1 MKVVERYI
9 LRRAFGVF
17 AAALFWTLA
26 IVWTTQVLTR
36 IDFVTT
42 SGQSALAFFEL
53 ATLILPSVIPVV
65 IPFAVGIAVAQTLSM
80 MNTDSELVVIS
91 AAGSSRMT
99 VIRPILLLALGASIL
114 SFAVD
119 NGIDPYARQRARELV
134 SSARADLLSTVV
146 QEGSFRKVDEGLF
159 VQIAERRPDGRM
171 GGIFVADSREKNI
184 DLVYYAKDG
193 TVVERDGKNVLL
205 MSNGEVHRKAVG
217 GEVSVIRFNSYA
229 FDLSAFSSAA
239 SEVYL
244 FAKDRTLGFLLNP
257 DPKDVVYAKAPQQF
271 RAELHRRL
279 SEWTY
284 PLVFALIAL
293 AVAGDARSHREARIH
308 PMVTAMSIALFAR
321 WLGFFVANETQTT
334 PAFAIAVYGVPL
346 AYAAVSIWFIYS
358 LRTMELPI
366 SWAEGVMALVRRIGD
381 RLIMIRHRLLGH
393 KAPSAGGRA

>member
-26 IVWTTQVLTR
+26 IVWTTQVLAR
-36 IDFVTT
+36 IDFVTS

-65 IPFAVGIAVAQTLSM
+65 VPFALTIAVAQTLSM
-80 MNTDSELVVIS
+80 MNSDSELVVIN
-91 AAGSSRMT
+91 AAGSSRLT
-99 VIRPILLLALGASIL
+99 TIRPVFLLAIGACIF

-119 NGIDPYARQRARELV
+119 NGLDPFARQRAREMF
-134 SSARADLLSTVV
+134 STARADLLSTVV
-146 QEGSFRKVDEGLF
+146 QEGSFHKIDDGLF
-159 VQIAERRPDGRM
+159 IQIGERLPDGRL
-171 GGIFVADSREKNI
+171 GGIFVADSREKNV

-193 TVVERDGKNVLL
+193 VVVERDGKNVLL
-205 MSNGEVHRKAVG
+205 MSDGVVHRKAVG
-217 GEVSVIRFNSYA
+217 AEVSVIRFSSYA
-229 FDLSAFSSAA
+229 FDMSALAAAA

-257 DPKDVVYAKAPQQF
+257 DPNDRMYKRYPQQF

-279 SEWTY
+279 TEWIY

-308 PMVTAMSIALFAR
+308 PLVTALTIALVVR
-321 WLGFFVANETQTT
+321 WIGFFVANQAETV
-334 PAFAIAVYGVPL
+334 PLFVIGVYAVPIGFSAIA
-346 AYAAVSIWFIYS
+346 AWFLYTH
-358 LRTMELPI
+358 RTMELPI
-366 SWAEGVMALVRRIGD
+366 AWAEWISASVRRIGE
-381 RLIMIRHRLLGH
+381 RVTLLRHRLLGH
-393 KAPSAGGRA
+393 RVQSARGPV

>member
-217 GEVSVIRFNSYA
+217 GEVSVIRFSSYA

-239 SEVYL
+239 SEVVL

-257 DPKDVVYAKAPQQF
+257 DPKDAMYARAPQQF

-308 PMVTAMSIALFAR
+308 PVVTAMCIALFAR

-346 AYAAVSIWFIYS
+346 AYAAVSIWFIYT

-366 SWAEGVMALVRRIGD
+366 SWAESAMALFRKMGD
-381 RLIMIRHRLLGH
+381 RLILIRHRLLGH
-393 KAPSAGGRA
+393 KVPSARGRA

>member
-26 IVWTTQVLTR
+26 IVWTTQVLSR

-65 IPFAVGIAVAQTLSM
+65 IPFAIGIAVAQTLSM

-99 VIRPILLLALGASIL
+99 TIRPILLLALGASIL

-119 NGIDPYARQRARELV
+119 NGVDPFARQRARELV
-134 SSARADLLSTVV
+134 ASARADFLSTVV
-146 QEGSFRKVDEGLF
+146 QEGSFRKIDEGLF
-159 VQIAERRPDGRM
+159 VQVGERRPDGKL

-193 TVVERDGKNVLL
+193 AVISNNGKNVLL
-205 MSNGEVHRKAVG
+205 MSDGVVHRKAVG
-217 GEVSVIRFNSYA
+217 AEVSVIRFHSYA

-239 SEVYL
+239 SAVTL
-244 FAKDRTLGFLLNP
+244 FPKDRTLGFLLNP
-257 DPKDVVYAKAPQQF
+257 DPKDPKYAEVPQQF

-279 SEWTY
+279 TEWIY

-308 PMVTAMSIALFAR
+308 PLVTSLTIALVVR
-321 WLGFFVANETQTT
+321 WLGFFVANETQNT
-334 PAFAIAVYGVPL
+334 PSFAIAVYGVPFVF
-346 AYAAVSIWFIYS
+346 AAISAWFIYS

-366 SWAEGVMALVRRIGD
+366 SWAEGVIALIRRIGD
-381 RLIMIRHRLLGH
+381 RFILLRHRLIGH
-393 KAPSAGGRA
+393 KAPSARGRA

>member
-1 MKVVERYI
+1 MTVVERYI

-53 ATLILPSVIPVV
+53 ATLILPSVVPVV
-65 IPFAVGIAVAQTLSM
+65 IPFAICIAVAQTLSM

-91 AAGSSRMT
+91 AAGSSRMST
-99 VIRPILLLALGASIL
+99 IRPILFLALGASIL

-146 QEGSFRKVDEGLF
+146 QEGSFRKIDEGLF
-159 VQIAERRPDGRM
+159 VQIGERRPDGRL

-193 TVVERDGKNVLL
+193 AVVDRNGKNVLL
-205 MSNGEVHRKAVG
+205 MSDGVVHRKALG
-217 GEVSVIRFNSYA
+217 AEISIIHFNSYA
-229 FDLSAFSSAA
+229 FDLSAFSAAA
-239 SEVYL
+239 SEVVL
-244 FAKDRTLGFLLNP
+244 FPKDRTLGFLLNP
-257 DPKDVVYAKAPQQF
+257 DPNDSLYAKAPQQF

-279 SEWTY
+279 TEWSY

-308 PMVTAMSIALFAR
+308 PLVSALTIALVVR
-321 WLGFFVANETQTT
+321 WLGYFAANETQTA
-334 PAFAIAVYGVPL
+334 PLFAIAVYGVPVVFC
-346 AYAAVSIWFIYS
+346 AISVWFLYT

-366 SWAEGVMALVRRIGD
+366 SWAEGVMAFVRKIGD
-381 RLIMIRHRLLGH
+381 QLILIRHRLLGH
-393 KAPSAGGRA
+393 RIPSAGGRS

>member
-1 MKVVERYI
+1 MNVVERYI

-42 SGQSALAFFEL
+42 SGQSAMAFFEL

-65 IPFAVGIAVAQTLSM
+65 VPFAIAIAVAQTLSM

-99 VIRPILLLALGASIL
+99 TITPILLLALGASAF
-114 SFAVD
+114 SFLVD
-119 NGIDPYARQRARELV
+119 NGVDPYARQRARELV
-134 SSARADLLSTVV
+134 ASARADLLSTVV
-146 QEGSFRKVDEGLF
+146 QEGTFRKFDEGLF
-159 VQIAERRPDGRM
+159 VQIGERLPDGRM

-184 DLVYYAKDG
+184 DLIYYARNG
-193 TVVERDGKNVLL
+193 VVVARDDKNVLL
-205 MSNGEVHRKAVG
+205 MSDGVVHRKAVG
-217 GEVSVIRFNSYA
+217 GEISVIHFTSYA
-229 FDLSAFSSAA
+229 FDLSAFSSAV
-239 SEVYL
+239 SEVTL
-244 FAKDRTLGFLLNP
+244 FAKDRDLNFLLNP
-257 DPKDVVYAKAPQQF
+257 DPKDPMYANSPQQF

-279 SEWTY
+279 TEWVY

-308 PMVTAMSIALFAR
+308 PLVTALAIALVVR
-321 WLGFFVANETQTT
+321 WLGFFVANRTQTV
-334 PAFAIAVYGVPL
+334 PLFAIAVYGVPL
-346 AYAAVSIWFIYS
+346 VSSAVSLWFIYM

-366 SWAEGVMALVRRIGD
+366 SWAERIATLARKMGD
-381 RLIMIRHRLLGH
+381 KMILARHRLLGN
-393 KAPSAGGRA
+393 KTESARGRV